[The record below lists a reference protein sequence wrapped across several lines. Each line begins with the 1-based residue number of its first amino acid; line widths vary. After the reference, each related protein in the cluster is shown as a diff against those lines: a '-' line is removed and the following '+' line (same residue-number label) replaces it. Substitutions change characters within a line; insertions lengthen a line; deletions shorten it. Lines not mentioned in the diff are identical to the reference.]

1 MKKPSLFI
9 IFILLLPIIDLI
21 TSLTERFFSFPTSV
35 GVIAKGIFL
44 LVMLFYLVFKSKS
57 KYKKLSILYI
67 IAIGIYIICYFITKP
82 SLLNTNFL
90 INEITY
96 FFKFMFFPIIF
107 LCLINYLDDHKE
119 IKEQMPKTLLL
130 TECIYIILLLIP
142 MITGTSFDAY
152 NNSMNEGVI
161 GWFYAANEIGII
173 LLILYP
179 FLFQFNNKKWP
190 IFLICTILTS
200 ICICLIGTKV
210 SNFGLILITIVIFI
224 LTLVGGKKKLKNI
237 LLVGII
243 LIFNVILVT
252 NGSISQNMLNNYNQN
267 NEGGTDVTNNIKDDE
282 FETDISQILPPISDK
297 FHSLADVIGFEI
309 PNFLESLLSSRTT
322 YFLNIYNIYESRPI
336 DEKLLGIGF
345 SNREEIND
353 SRIEKLIEMDPLDI
367 ALRYGFIGFGIYFI
381 FIFIGLV
388 QGIKSFVINKFQRK
402 EIALYLAIICLTLG
416 VSLFA
421 GHVLGAPS
429 VSLYLAMIMSLLF
442 LINKKEIGKY
452 EEKN

>member
-224 LTLVGGKKKLKNI
+224 LTLRIPNGT
-237 LLVGII
+237 VGI
-243 LIFNVILVT
+243 
-252 NGSISQNMLNNYNQN
+252 QR
-267 NEGGTDVTNNIKDDE
+267 
-282 FETDISQILPPISDK
+282 
-297 FHSLADVIGFEI
+297 
-309 PNFLESLLSSRTT
+309 LLRW
-322 YFLNIYNIYESRPI
+322 
-336 DEKLLGIGF
+336 D
-345 SNREEIND
+345 
-353 SRIEKLIEMDPLDI
+353 
-367 ALRYGFIGFGIYFI
+367 
-381 FIFIGLV
+381 
-388 QGIKSFVINKFQRK
+388 
-402 EIALYLAIICLTLG
+402 
-416 VSLFA
+416 
-421 GHVLGAPS
+421 
-429 VSLYLAMIMSLLF
+429 
-442 LINKKEIGKY
+442 
-452 EEKN
+452 